1 MSGPC
6 TGRKQS
12 IPFVPYSR
20 HKKSAVASLRIYNGY
35 LQHRSVGSRPTS
47 TGGSYSFCC
56 WLLDRVFRQWWFDP
70 ALATACFAVFINW
83 YWYHERRRGRSR
95 DVSFRSACVEP
106 QEGLDS
112 IRSSSSSNHQS
123 LRLLL
128 DHYVGPM
135 FQSLAAYWM
144 GIYLWTSVV
153 PPAAPHIPDGLPSSA
168 SEVLYLTAEVV
179 TGIVLYDAIFF
190 LIHWA
195 MHGVPALRVLH
206 ARHHELQQSQPY
218 STSGSKSHHSAT
230 TDVPRMESRDVL
242 RHSLADG
249 ALQVLVNIL
258 VQRRNVLW
266 GPVKTR
272 LARALHNI
280 VVIWMLTESHSAVP
294 TPNVWRRR
302 WCPGVRDHYRHHTG
316 RVNMTATTH
325 HQQHHNVDECSETD
339 TDDDDDTDSSSSKTN
354 ERSSSNHHR
363 LRYQQF
369 FGYLDDLR
377 EQLLLRK
384 MKLE

>member
-1 MSGPC
+1 MDW
-6 TGRKQS
+6 
-12 IPFVPYSR
+12 F
-20 HKKSAVASLRIYNGY
+20 
-35 LQHRSVGSRPTS
+35 
-47 TGGSYSFCC
+47 
-56 WLLDRVFRQWWFDP
+56 LDRVFRQWWFDP

-106 QEGLDS
+106 QEGLES
-112 IRSSSSSNHQS
+112 IRSNNNHS

-168 SEVLYLTAEVV
+168 SGVLYLVAEVV

-190 LIHWA
+190 VIHWA
-195 MHGVPALRVLH
+195 MHEVPALRVLH
-206 ARHHELQQSQPY
+206 ARHHELQQLYESK
-218 STSGSKSHHSAT
+218 SDCKSHHSTA

-249 ALQVLVNIL
+249 ALQVLVNIA
-258 VQRRNVLW
+258 VQRRNCLL

-280 VVIWMLTESHSAVP
+280 LVIWMLTESHSAAP

-316 RVNMTATTH
+316 RVNMTANMH
-325 HQQHHNVDECSETD
+325 FDVDECSETD
-339 TDDDDDTDSSSSKTN
+339 TEDEDDDTDRSSSSKTN

-377 EQLLLRK
+377 EHYLLSRK
-384 MKLE
+384 KKLE